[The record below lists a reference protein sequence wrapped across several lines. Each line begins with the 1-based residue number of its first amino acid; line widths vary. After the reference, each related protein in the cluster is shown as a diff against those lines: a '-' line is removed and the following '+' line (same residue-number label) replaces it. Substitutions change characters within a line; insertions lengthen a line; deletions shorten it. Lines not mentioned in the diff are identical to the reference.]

1 MKPLKQETDSQK
13 VPIFLAG
20 ILDAAS
26 TSHKKRRHLIKS
38 IRLELDKSE
47 GIIPVSIFSNDCLG
61 ALEAIVKFLRE
72 GRNLSFKEISSLV
85 GRSPQA
91 LAVTYHASKKKMPA
105 PFAIVDSPFSIP
117 ASILRNAKFTVLENI
132 VVHLKN
138 TYHLTYHQIA
148 VLLNRDDR
156 TIWTTFN
163 NARKKRGG
171 A

>member
-1 MKPLKQETDSQK
+1 MKPLKQETNSQK
-13 VPIFLAG
+13 VPIYLAG
-20 ILDAAS
+20 ILDNS
-26 TSHKKRRHLIKS
+26 SLSGKRRRHLINS

-47 GIIPVSIFSNDCLG
+47 GIIPVSIFSNDSLG

-72 GRNLSFKEISSLV
+72 ERKLSFGEIASLV
-85 GRSPQA
+85 GRTPQA
-91 LAVTYHASKKKMPA
+91 LAVTYHASKKKMPSPSSLA
-105 PFAIVDSPFSIP
+105 DSPFSLP

-132 VVHLKN
+132 VVYLKT
-138 TYHLTYHQIA
+138 TYHLTYHQIG